1 MPCEYEMVK
10 NGTGTGSDGVGRVG
24 RVGPM
29 GFMFLGLQVDCEGVH
44 FLL

>member
-10 NGTGTGSDGVGRVG
+10 NGTGTGSDGVG